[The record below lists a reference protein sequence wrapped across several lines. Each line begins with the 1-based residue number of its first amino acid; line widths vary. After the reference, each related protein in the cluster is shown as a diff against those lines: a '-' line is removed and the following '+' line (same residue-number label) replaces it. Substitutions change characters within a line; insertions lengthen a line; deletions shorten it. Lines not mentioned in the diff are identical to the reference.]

1 MEDEVCCSVFI
12 NCIKIVGV
20 MGSCEF
26 NDGLYFWNFI
36 SIFLIIKCCV
46 IFCWKMKFKDDISVC
61 VDEVVSFLRK

>member
-1 MEDEVCCSVFI
+1 MNVEDEVCCRVFI

-46 IFCWKMKFKDDISVC
+46 IFWKFLSWKMKF
-61 VDEVVSFLRK
+61 